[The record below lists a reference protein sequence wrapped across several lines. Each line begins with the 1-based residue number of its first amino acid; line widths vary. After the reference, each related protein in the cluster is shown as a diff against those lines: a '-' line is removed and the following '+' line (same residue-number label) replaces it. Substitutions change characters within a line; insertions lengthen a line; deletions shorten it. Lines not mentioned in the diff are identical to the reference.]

1 MKEYL
6 YNEWRMNNHPRYLH
20 LFEEWY
26 KNLTDNQKLYYR
38 AYAEGKKSPF
48 CL

>member
-1 MKEYL
+1 
-6 YNEWRMNNHPRYLH
+6 MNNHPRYLH